1 MDNSNTLAQ
10 WEKRVIV
17 FKYIYSQLMKE
28 EPVAV
33 AKQNFFETLGATDA
47 DWMKVLEYFLEH
59 KTTIINT
66 LAQNLASSWTFDRL
80 NVVDQAILIE
90 AYSEYQVLKNDKSIV
105 IDQAVITSK
114 KYSDSN
120 SYEYINAIL
129 DKVL

>member
-33 AKQNFFETLGATDA
+33 AKQNFFETLGATDT

-66 LAQNLASSWTFDRL
+66 LARNLASSWTFDRL

>member
-1 MDNSNTLAQ
+1 
-10 WEKRVIV
+10 
-17 FKYIYSQLMKE
+17 
-28 EPVAV
+28 
-33 AKQNFFETLGATDA
+33 
-47 DWMKVLEYFLEH
+47 MKVLEYFLEH

>member
-33 AKQNFFETLGATDA
+33 AKQKFFETLGAADA

-59 KTTIINT
+59 KTTIIDT
-66 LAQNLASSWTFDRL
+66 LAQNLTSSWTFDRL

>member
-33 AKQNFFETLGATDA
+33 AKQNFFETLGAIDA

>member
-17 FKYIYSQLMKE
+17 FKHIYSQLMKE

-33 AKQNFFETLGATDA
+33 AKQNFFETLGAIDA

>member
-1 MDNSNTLAQ
+1 
-10 WEKRVIV
+10 
-17 FKYIYSQLMKE
+17 
-28 EPVAV
+28 
-33 AKQNFFETLGATDA
+33 
-47 DWMKVLEYFLEH
+47 MKVLEYFLEH

-66 LAQNLASSWTFDRL
+66 LGQNLASSWTFDRL

>member
-1 MDNSNTLAQ
+1 MDNSNTLTQ

-33 AKQNFFETLGATDA
+33 AKQKFFKTLGATDA

-59 KTTIINT
+59 KTTIINS
-66 LAQNLASSWTFDRL
+66 LSQNLASSWTFERL

-114 KYSDSN
+114 KYSDSH